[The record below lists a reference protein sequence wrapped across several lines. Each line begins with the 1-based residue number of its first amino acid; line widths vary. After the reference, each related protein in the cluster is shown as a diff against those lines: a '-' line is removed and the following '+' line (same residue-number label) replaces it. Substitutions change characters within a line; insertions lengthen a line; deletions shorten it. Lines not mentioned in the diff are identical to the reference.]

1 MTVQGISFVVP
12 VFNGRRHLRRVLA
25 AIGREAAGR
34 SFEILVVDDGSSD
47 GSTRLVAQ
55 LRDPLLR
62 AALRLVPGPR
72 RGAAAAIN
80 AGIQEARFPIV
91 AQIDQDVVVQPGW
104 LEGLLQALED
114 PIVAAAQGHY
124 LVPRR
129 ARFWSRMSGR
139 DLDLRYSALGDRD
152 LDHVC
157 TGNTVYRKSA
167 LHHVGLFNE
176 QLGYGYDNDLSYRLR
191 RQEYRL
197 VFCKEARAEHFWRDS
212 FRGYLSH
219 QFGVGFGR
227 LDVVKAHPRRVRGDA
242 VSRTLMLLHAPLMLV
257 VLACAALAAAFTGA
271 GAVTPARMCG
281 AAAAVLLVFL
291 ASERAIAGVK
301 AWRLTMDR
309 AALLFPVAHLA
320 RDAAWA
326 WAVVAWTW
334 CTITGRGTRPHD
346 SMRRTH
352 PGAAADSGIAAPR
365 VLVLIPAF
373 NEAENL
379 PLVIAD
385 VRAECPRADVLI
397 INDASTDG
405 TRELLPRLG
414 TAWLTLPERLGV
426 GGALRAGLK
435 YARRHG
441 YDLVARMDGDGQ
453 HSARDLARLMLP
465 VRSGRAD
472 AASGSRYLRGGG
484 ASGARRVASRALAA
498 CLTTL
503 TGRTVT
509 DPTSGL
515 WMFGPRALQ
524 LLGDYHPGGY
534 PEPELRLLL
543 ARHRLSVRE
552 VPVRARQR
560 HAGRTTLTPAR
571 AVVAFARTSLA
582 VIVTPLRRGIRSA
595 GD

>member
-1 MTVQGISFVVP
+1 VIDAGVSFVVP
-12 VFNGRRHLRRVLA
+12 VFNGRRHLRRVLT

-34 SFEILVVDDGSSD
+34 PFEILVVDDGSRD
-47 GSTRLVAQ
+47 GSTQLVRL
-55 LRDPLLR
+55 LRDPVLR
-62 AALRLVPGPR
+62 AAVRLVQGPG

-80 AGIQEARFPIV
+80 AGIEKARFAIV
-91 AQIDQDVVVQPGW
+91 AQIDQDVVLQPGW
-104 LEGLLQALED
+104 LEPLVRALD
-114 PIVAAAQGHY
+114 RSNIAAAQGHY

-139 DLDLRYSALGDRD
+139 DLDLRYSSVAGRD

-167 LHHVGLFNE
+167 LYAVGLFNE

-191 RQEYRL
+191 RHGYGL
-197 VFCKEARAEHFWRDS
+197 VLCRDAGAHHFWRDS

-227 LDVVKAHPRRVRGDA
+227 LDVIRAHPQRLTGDA
-242 VSRTLMLLHAPLMLV
+242 VSGTLMLLHAPLMLA
-257 VLACAALAAAFTGA
+257 VLSCAGLGAVFLGIGTGALA
-271 GAVTPARMCG
+271 RLCG
-281 AAAAVLLVFL
+281 ATGAVLLAVIM
-291 ASERAIAGVK
+291 AERALAGMR
-301 AWRLTMDR
+301 AWHLTDDR
-309 AALLFPVAHLA
+309 ASLWFPIAHLA

-326 WAVVAWTW
+326 WALVRWTW
-334 CTITGRGTRPHD
+334 RRITRFETRPTD
-346 SMRRTH
+346 SMPRRD
-352 PGAAADSGIAAPR
+352 AAGSTDRQVADPR

-373 NEAENL
+373 NEAANL

-385 VRAECPRADVLI
+385 VRANCPRADVLI

-405 TRELLPRLG
+405 TRELLPSLG
-414 TAWLTLPERLGV
+414 TAWLTLPERLGI

-453 HSARDLARLMLP
+453 HCACDLARLMIP
-465 VRSGRAD
+465 VKLGRAD
-472 AASGSRYLRGGG
+472 AVSGSRYLSGGS
-484 ASGARRVASRALAA
+484 ARGARGLALRMLAA
-498 CLTTL
+498 CLTIL
-503 TGRTVT
+503 TGRVVT

-543 ARHRLSVRE
+543 ARHGLAVKE
-552 VPVRARQR
+552 VPIRARER
-560 HAGRTTLTPAR
+560 HAGRTTLTPLR
-571 AVVAFARTSLA
+571 AAAAFARTSLA
-582 VIVTPLRRGIRSA
+582 VIVTPLRRSIGST